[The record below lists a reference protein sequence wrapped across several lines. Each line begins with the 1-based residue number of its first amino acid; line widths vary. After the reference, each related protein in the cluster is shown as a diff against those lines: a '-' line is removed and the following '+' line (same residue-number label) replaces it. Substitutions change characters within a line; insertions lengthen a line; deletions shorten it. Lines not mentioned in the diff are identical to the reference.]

1 MNNNYITMNF
11 KDISMDEILKQIEQL
26 KQEQF
31 TENIYDIISEDEQ
44 ITHKIPNDDND
55 VDNAK
60 EKDNDD
66 VLHNI
71 AHDDEEN
78 DDSSDS
84 DIKQKDMVS
93 VKIYEADDSHDDD
106 LLSHL
111 INEDEESDD
120 ETKDSERNSDNEDED
135 LFDVDENNDEE
146 EIDEK
151 EEKQVNEMFAIV

>member
-1 MNNNYITMNF
+1 
-11 KDISMDEILKQIEQL
+11 MDEILKQIEQL

-66 VLHNI
+66 VLQNI
-71 AHDDEEN
+71 ANDEEN
-78 DDSSDS
+78 EDSSNDN
-84 DIKQKDMVS
+84 KQKDLVT
-93 VKIYEADDSHDDD
+93 VKIYEADNTHDDD
-106 LLSHL
+106 LLTHL
-111 INEDEESDD
+111 LNEDEESEHNDEDD
-120 ETKDSERNSDNEDED
+120 IHDLVNNIEDDGLFDLDLESDN
-135 LFDVDENNDEE
+135 EE

-151 EEKQVNEMFAIV
+151 EEKQVNEM

>member
-66 VLHNI
+66 VLQNI
-71 AHDDEEN
+71 ANDEEN
-78 DDSSDS
+78 EDSSNDN
-84 DIKQKDMVS
+84 KQKDLVT
-93 VKIYEADDSHDDD
+93 VKIYEADNTHDDD
-106 LLSHL
+106 LLTHL
-111 INEDEESDD
+111 LNEDEESEHNDEDD
-120 ETKDSERNSDNEDED
+120 IHDLVNNIEDDGLFDLDLESDN
-135 LFDVDENNDEE
+135 EE

-151 EEKQVNEMFAIV
+151 EEKQVNEM